1 MKQVNRNGHNIFGKR
16 NMYAVFTVTIVLT
29 VLPFFISCN
38 KKTPETS
45 RTERYC
51 LDESFR
57 EDIILEPARLQPV
70 QERIALTGIVQS
82 NPDKVVPF
90 TSLVGGVV
98 SRTYFSL
105 GDVVSKGQV
114 LAEIQS
120 SELNNLQS
128 ERKSL
133 EGEIMVA
140 ERELLSVRSMY
151 EDGIASQKDFLTAQ
165 SELKTKQAALENVTA
180 TLGLY
185 GSSKGKDGFQVKAPM
200 SGAITEKNIAS
211 GMQISAEGNT
221 LFTVADLSEVWV
233 ILNIYAGNVTKLHIG
248 QEVDIQ
254 TLSYPDKIFKG
265 TITSISQVF
274 DNEER
279 VLKAWVVIPN
289 ENQELK
295 PGMSADIIA
304 KKQRDRKAVT
314 IPTSALIFNNNRNF
328 VVVYKD
334 DCDLEVRRAEVFSKN
349 GDETYITGGVEANE
363 LVVTRNQL
371 LIYEQIKDSGND

>member
-1 MKQVNRNGHNIFGKR
+1 MKRLSHNENNTSGKR
-16 NMYAVFTVTIVLT
+16 KISTLFTAATVFVI
-29 VLPFFISCN
+29 LPFFLSC
-38 KKTPETS
+38 KEKMPETS
-45 RTERYC
+45 KAERYC

-57 EDIILEPARLQPV
+57 EDIVLEPARLQPV

-82 NPDKVVPF
+82 NPDRVVPF

-133 EGEIMVA
+133 EGEIAVA
-140 ERELLSVRSMY
+140 ERELSSVKSMY
-151 EDGIASQKDFLTAQ
+151 EDGIASHKDFLTAQ
-165 SELKTKQAALENVTA
+165 SELKTKQAALENVIA

-200 SGAITEKNIAS
+200 SGVITEKNITS

-221 LFTVADLSEVWV
+221 LFTVADLSKVWV
-233 ILNIYAGNVTKLHIG
+233 ILNIYAGNVTKLHVG
-248 QEVDIQ
+248 QEVDIR
-254 TLSYPDKIFKG
+254 TLSYQDKVFKG

-304 KKQRDRKAVT
+304 QKQQGTEAVT
-314 IPTSALIFNNNRNF
+314 IPTGSLIFNNNRNF
-328 VVVYKD
+328 IVVYKD
-334 DCDLEVRRAEVFSKN
+334 DCDLQVRQAEIISKN
-349 GDETYITGGVEANE
+349 GNVAYISGGVEAGE
-363 LVVTRNQL
+363 QVVTRNQL
-371 LIYEQIKDSGND
+371 LIYEKIKDAGNN